1 MSTYV
6 NALKSAKDIF
16 QCFFALFSFD
26 FIDYLHN
33 EISKYWKTND
43 MNNDKCCSHEH
54 ALQNNGSCNTIIFT
68 LQRIFLCEIMQC
80 VSIDIKTY
88 IL

>member
-6 NALKSAKDIF
+6 NALKSTKDFF

-33 EISKYWKTND
+33 EISKYWKSND

-54 ALQNNGSCNTIIFT
+54 CKTMEVAIQLFLLFKEFSSVKSCNVY
-68 LQRIFLCEIMQC
+68 L
-80 VSIDIKTY
+80 
-88 IL
+88 

>member
-6 NALKSAKDIF
+6 NALKSAKDFF

-26 FIDYLHN
+26 FIGYLHN
-33 EISKYWKTND
+33 EISKYWKSND

-54 ALQNNGSCNTIIFT
+54 CKTMEVAIQLFLLFKEISSVKSCNVY
-68 LQRIFLCEIMQC
+68 L
-80 VSIDIKTY
+80 
-88 IL
+88 